1 MEFIASLSEWGYL
14 GLFIAAFLAGSII
27 PFSSEVVLGLL
38 LVAGYDPWGCVISA
52 TLGNWLG
59 GVTCYYIGY
68 LGKTEW
74 IHTYLKMPEEK
85 LAKMQHFLKGKG
97 SLFGFFVFIPVI
109 GDIMI
114 VALGLMRANP
124 IGTLLSMMAGKFSR
138 YYLVIIGVNY
148 LKDWF
153 PNLF

>member
-1 MEFIASLSEWGYL
+1 MEFLASLSEWGYL

-74 IHTYLKMPEEK
+74 IHTYLKMPEDK
-85 LAKMQHFLKGKG
+85 LNKMQHFLKGKG
-97 SLFGFFVFIPVI
+97 SLFGFFVYIPVI
-109 GDIMI
+109 GDIMM
-114 VALGLMRANP
+114 VALGLLRAIP
-124 IGTLLSMMAGKFSR
+124 IGTLLSMMAGTFSR
-138 YYLVIIGVNY
+138 YYLGIIGVNY
-148 LKDWF
+148 LKVWF